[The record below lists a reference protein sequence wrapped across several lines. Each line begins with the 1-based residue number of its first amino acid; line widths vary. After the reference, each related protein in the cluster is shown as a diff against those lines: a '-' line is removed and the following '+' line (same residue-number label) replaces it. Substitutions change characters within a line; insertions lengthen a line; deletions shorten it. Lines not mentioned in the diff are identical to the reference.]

1 MIMLTESLQQVLR
14 KKRKVK
20 RIEIRLIILI
30 RVVVKFSY
38 VIVKKILKLT
48 LLILFHLLYL
58 TNQSIF

>member
-48 LLILFHLLYL
+48 LLI
-58 TNQSIF
+58 